1 MIAARRMMDRRPRPP
16 NAAAAPIVA
25 TKTHPALPANE
36 TADRCG
42 KSPPC
47 LNHRCMT
54 SSSPL
59 PCFVCG
65 GADFRRLFEKK
76 GRKFWACRHCGL
88 QKQHPLPT
96 PAELSA
102 YYEHSYGTGMYQEF
116 AAAATLKDL
125 TADRR
130 LYELKG
136 RVPFEG
142 RWLDVGASTGNFTNA
157 ATKRGIE
164 AEGVEL
170 SDTAVATARERGIS
184 MVCGDLAHLPTDA
197 SYDCITAFDLIE
209 HVLDPPTLVAEAR
222 RRLVDG
228 GYLVMTLPDLGALQ
242 RRVMG
247 SRWYFYI
254 PEEHLH
260 YFSRRLMARFLQQSG
275 FEIVRIGATYKPM
288 TFDYAQTQFKEFN
301 PAIYSLLRL
310 VGAVTP
316 GALRRYPTPLP
327 IGEMMVVARKRSD
340 D

>member
-1 MIAARRMMDRRPRPP
+1 M
-16 NAAAAPIVA
+16 
-25 TKTHPALPANE
+25 
-36 TADRCG
+36 
-42 KSPPC
+42 
-47 LNHRCMT
+47 
-54 SSSPL
+54 SSNRPL

-65 GADFRRLFEKK
+65 GADHRPLFEKK
-76 GRKFWACRHCGL
+76 GRKFWACRDCGL

-102 YYEHSYGTGMYQEF
+102 YYEQSYGTGMYQEF

-130 LYELKG
+130 LFELKG
-136 RVPFEG
+136 WVPFEG
-142 RWLDVGASTGNFTNA
+142 RWLDVGASTGNFTKA
-157 ATKRGIE
+157 ATERGIE

-170 SDTAVATARERGIS
+170 SDTAVAAARERGV
-184 MVCGDLAHLPTDA
+184 MMHGGDLADLPIDA
-197 SYDCITAFDLIE
+197 PYNCITAFDLIE
-209 HVLDPPTLVAEAR
+209 HVLDPPSLISEAS
-222 RRLVDG
+222 RRLVAG
-228 GYLVMTLPDLGALQ
+228 GYLVMTLPDLGAVQ

-260 YFSRRLMARFLQQSG
+260 YFSRRVMWRFLEQAG

-310 VGAVTP
+310 VGAITP
-316 GALRRYPTPLP
+316 GALRRYPMPLP
-327 IGEMMVVARKRSD
+327 IGEMMVVAKKRSGK
-340 D
+340 